1 MSENKDSRNLT
12 TLCYIEQ
19 DDRYLMMHRVSK
31 KNDCNQGKWIGVGG
45 HFKEGES
52 PEECLLRE
60 VREETGLNVDKLTLC
75 GVKQFPISGGRYIV
89 FLFRGS
95 RFSGELH
102 SSPEGPV
109 FWASRDELEG
119 KRLCDNFTQMLSVFT
134 DPDKSEMLWSTE
146 DGEWKLEI
154 L

>member
-1 MSENKDSRNLT
+1 MEP
-12 TLCYIEQ
+12 
-19 DDRYLMMHRVSK
+19 
-31 KNDCNQGKWIGVGG
+31 
-45 HFKEGES
+45 GES
-52 PEECLLRE
+52 FVRAAARE
-60 VREETGLNVDKLTLC
+60 VWEETGLNVDKLTLC

>member
-1 MSENKDSRNLT
+1 MAKKDRTERAELT
-12 TLCYIEQ
+12 VLVLVTDEDGRMLLQ
-19 DDRYLMMHRVSK
+19 DRLDP
-31 KNDCNQGKWIGVGG
+31 DWGGICFPGG
-45 HFKEGES
+45 HVEPGES
-52 PEECLLRE
+52 FVRAAARE
-60 VREETGLNVDKLTLC
+60 VWEETGLNVDKLTLC

-102 SSPEGPV
+102 SSPEGTV

>member
-1 MSENKDSRNLT
+1 MAKKDRTERAELT
-12 TLCYIEQ
+12 VLVLVTDEDGRMLLQ
-19 DDRYLMMHRVSK
+19 DRLDS
-31 KNDCNQGKWIGVGG
+31 DWGGICFPGG
-45 HFKEGES
+45 HVEPGES
-52 PEECLLRE
+52 FVRAAARE
-60 VREETGLNVDKLTLC
+60 VQEETGLNVDKLTLC

-102 SSPEGPV
+102 SSPEGLV

>member
-1 MSENKDSRNLT
+1 M
-12 TLCYIEQ
+12 
-19 DDRYLMMHRVSK
+19 
-31 KNDCNQGKWIGVGG
+31 
-45 HFKEGES
+45 
-52 PEECLLRE
+52 
-60 VREETGLNVDKLTLC
+60 
-75 GVKQFPISGGRYIV
+75 
-89 FLFRGS
+89 
-95 RFSGELH
+95 
-102 SSPEGPV
+102 

>member
-1 MSENKDSRNLT
+1 MPHPTEHCELTNLCMLT
-12 TLCYIEQ
+12 DDEGRILVQ
-19 DDRYLMMHRVSK
+19 DRTDPSWPGI
-31 KNDCNQGKWIGVGG
+31 CFPGG
-45 HFKEGES
+45 HVEPGES
-52 PEECLLRE
+52 FVRAAARE
-60 VREETGLNVDKLTLC
+60 VWEETGLNVDKLTLC

-119 KRLCDNFTQMLSVFT
+119 KRLCDNFAQMLSVFT